1 MQRIAKFEKVS
12 FEQFKKDWQGEH
24 PQDTEEVI
32 REIYDGIRLPKR
44 ATAGSAGY
52 DFFAPAA
59 FTLKAGEMTKI
70 LTGIRARIDDGWVLK
85 LYPRSGLGFKFRL
98 QLNNTV
104 GIIDSDYY
112 GSDNEG
118 HIQVKLTND
127 SREGKTVEVEAG
139 TGFSQG
145 IFVEYGITVDDEAD
159 EAAAEDYGL
168 VILKSVTE
176 NGEELLSTLDDEAE
190 LEKIYELFM
199 EQLLAD
205 EEENS

>member
-24 PQDTEEVI
+24 PQDTDDMI
-32 REIYDGIRLPKR
+32 KEIYDGIRLPKR

-59 FTLKAGEMTKI
+59 FTLKPGQMTKI

-118 HIQVKLTND
+118 HIQVKLTNKTSGCARKKRPSVKRRPEPVFPREFLWSTA
-127 SREGKTVEVEAG
+127 SRWMTRPMK
-139 TGFSQG
+139 
-145 IFVEYGITVDDEAD
+145 
-159 EAAAEDYGL
+159 
-168 VILKSVTE
+168 
-176 NGEELLSTLDDEAE
+176 
-190 LEKIYELFM
+190 
-199 EQLLAD
+199 
-205 EEENS
+205 